1 VRSVGRPIPREAAL
15 SPDLP
20 GERVKHPR
28 LWALVLVGASILPI
42 LLGRGLTGCFITANG
57 ECFQAYDATIGYS
70 LLITG
75 GLLILAAL
83 MVLTGGVAA
92 KRRRFK
98 AARGVRI
105 PNSAKR
111 HLNLQGYW
119 ALALLTVTTTA
130 TAMAFVLPWWQ
141 VRGTDGSS
149 STLYYSRWCN
159 DGGGPPFAGCFPYS
173 AFGFGPLPGD
183 IVFAFLMLQI
193 LVAASVI
200 CLAFATVG
208 LALPRMQARA
218 PRLLA
223 VVSFMG
229 VALASVTV
237 IDAVFTI
244 PRLEPYLTDPASG
257 FSGLGGVSGYLNYAW
272 GPAAAWYLLFLAA
285 ETGWLGLIAKRAAF
299 RSERALGMAR

>member
-1 VRSVGRPIPREAAL
+1 
-15 SPDLP
+15 
-20 GERVKHPR
+20 VKHPR
-28 LWALVLVGASILPI
+28 LWALVLVGVSILPI

-83 MVLTGGVAA
+83 MILTGAVAA

-111 HLNLQGYW
+111 RLDLYGYW
-119 ALALLTVTTTA
+119 AFALLAVTTTA

-141 VRGTDGSS
+141 VRGTDGTS

-159 DGGGPPFAGCFPYS
+159 EGDRPPSAGCFPYS
-173 AFGFGPLPGD
+173 AYGFGPLPGD
-183 IVFAFLMLQI
+183 LVLAFLILQI

-200 CLAFATVG
+200 CMAFATVG
-208 LALPRMQARA
+208 LALPRMRARA

-223 VVSFMG
+223 VVSFIG

-237 IDAVFTI
+237 TDAVFTI

-257 FSGLGGVSGYLNYAW
+257 FSGLGGVSGFLNYAW

-285 ETGWLGLIAKRAAF
+285 ETGWLGLIATRAAF
-299 RSERALGMAR
+299 RSEQALGMPH